1 MINHFKSKK
10 IEKIKKGKMERRN
23 LQSTSLINK
32 IKLMK
37 GNSKNERF
45 SSAMIL
51 KTFVDNAIK
60 EQRFLSIKQKTDS
73 KPIPELLIDELQK
86 SSNPLMQRMYSF
98 NQNNIEQ
105 KKKRMSTL
113 LTEITPKQRNIDV
126 NFQKYNI
133 NFQ

>member
-1 MINHFKSKK
+1 
-10 IEKIKKGKMERRN
+10 MERRS
-23 LQSTSLINK
+23 LQSTSFINK

-133 NFQ
+133 NFK